1 MSTPRISVI
10 LPCYNHARYIKD
22 RVKSIEAQTIDIG
35 EIIFLDDSSTDNSL
49 ALGKELLAR
58 LKMKTRI
65 ISNSKNSS
73 SPFAQWNLGVS
84 LAVNDLIWIA
94 ETDDSCDPALLETL
108 YTRLIADD
116 AVMSF
121 SHSQLIDQSGQ
132 CFGTTLDYTNLIW
145 PDAFEHDFT
154 MDGRVFN
161 QRFMSRLNA
170 VPNASGVL
178 FRREAYIKAGM
189 ANPSMRLCGDWDA
202 WMRVAEQGNIS
213 FVTTELNHFRCHATT
228 TRSEGHSPRLAA
240 ERLACRLRACL
251 QPTSNGQRNTNISS
265 ETHLG
270 VFNLMRLVVC
280 SSRSALFYAIFDIKI
295 KDWYSACKTYQC
307 LEGVIKLS
315 SFSWLVLSIMR
326 LSLQGIS
333 MLKTVRNRYS
343 AASSIDNSLQTAQ
356 DKQSGQC
363 PDC

>member
-1 MSTPRISVI
+1 MAKSRISAI
-10 LPCYNHARYIKD
+10 LPCYNHESYLPE
-22 RVKSIEAQTIDIG
+22 RVNSLYSQTLPVS
-35 EIIFLDDSSTDNSL
+35 EIIFLDDASTDGSL
-49 ALGKELLAR
+49 QLAQELMGR
-58 LKMKTRI
+58 LRIKTKI
-65 ISNSKNSS
+65 IANQTNSS
-73 SPFAQWNLGVS
+73 SPFAQWNSGVN
-84 LAVNDLIWIA
+84 LAANDLIWIA
-94 ETDDSCDPALLETL
+94 ETDDRCDPALLERL

-121 SHSQLIDQSGQ
+121 SHSQLIDQYGQ
-132 CFGTTLDYTNLIW
+132 CFGSTLDYTNLIW
-145 PDAFEHDFT
+145 PHAFEQDFT

-178 FRREAYIKAGM
+178 FRREAYINAGM

-213 FVTTELNHFRCHATT
+213 FVASELNHFRCHATT

-240 ERLACRLRACL
+240 ERLACRLRACP
-251 QPTSNGQRNTNISS
+251 QPASNGQRNPNISG
-265 ETHLG
+265 ETRLG
-270 VFNLMRLVVC
+270 VFNLMRLITS

-295 KDWYSACKTYQC
+295 KTWHSVYKTYQS

-315 SFSWLVLSIMR
+315 SFSWLVLGMIR

-333 MLKTVRNRYS
+333 MFKKIRIWFGTR
-343 AASSIDNSLQTAQ
+343 
-356 DKQSGQC
+356 
-363 PDC
+363 

>member
-10 LPCYNHARYIKD
+10 LPCYNHALYLEE
-22 RVKSIEAQTIDIG
+22 RVKSIKAQTINIG
-35 EIIFLDDSSTDNSL
+35 EIIFLDDSSTDSSL
-49 ALGKELLAR
+49 ALGKDLLGS

-94 ETDDSCDPALLETL
+94 ETDDSCDPALLTTL
-108 YTRLIADD
+108 YAKLIADD

-121 SHSQLIDQSGQ
+121 SHSQLIDRHGQ
-132 CFGTTLDYTNLIW
+132 CFGSTLDYTNLIW
-145 PDAFEHDFT
+145 PHAFEQDFT
-154 MDGRVFN
+154 MDGRMFN

-213 FVTTELNHFRCHATT
+213 FVASELNHFRCHATT

-251 QPTSNGQRNTNISS
+251 QPASNGERNTTISC

-270 VFNLMRLVVC
+270 VVNLMRLVA
-280 SSRSALFYAIFDIKI
+280 SSNRSALFFAIFDIKI
-295 KDWYSACKTYQC
+295 KDWYSGCKTYQS
-307 LEGVIKLS
+307 LVGVIKLY
-315 SFSWLVLSIMR
+315 SFSWLVLSLMR
-326 LSLQGIS
+326 LTLQGVSI
-333 MLKTVRNRYS
+333 LKKTRVWFVTR
-343 AASSIDNSLQTAQ
+343 
-356 DKQSGQC
+356 
-363 PDC
+363 

>member
-1 MSTPRISVI
+1 MLLPQISAI
-10 LPCYNHARYIKD
+10 LPCYNHSVYISK
-22 RVKSIEAQTIDIG
+22 RIQSIEVQSLPVC
-35 EIIFLDDSSTDNSL
+35 EILFLDDASSDNSL
-49 ALGKELLAR
+49 LLGKELLGG
-58 LKMKTRI
+58 LDIKTRVI
-65 ISNSKNSS
+65 ANSINSG

-84 LAVNDLIWIA
+84 LAANDLIWIA
-94 ETDDSCDPALLETL
+94 ETDDSCDPALLATL
-108 YTRLIADD
+108 YARLIADD

-121 SHSQLIDQSGQ
+121 CHSQLIDQQGQ
-132 CFGTTLDYTNLIW
+132 CFGTTLDYANLIW
-145 PDAFEHDFT
+145 PHAFEHDFT
-154 MDGRVFN
+154 MDGRMFN

-213 FVTTELNHFRCHATT
+213 FVASELNHFRCHPTT

-240 ERLACRLRACL
+240 ERFACRLRACL
-251 QPTSNGQRNTNISS
+251 QPASNGQRNRSISG
-265 ETHLG
+265 ETYLG
-270 VFNLMRLVVC
+270 VINLMRLVAS

-295 KDWYSACKTYQC
+295 KAWYSACKTYQS

-315 SFSWLVLSIMR
+315 SFSWLVLGMIR

-333 MLKTVRNRYS
+333 VFKQIRIRFG
-343 AASSIDNSLQTAQ
+343 AS
-356 DKQSGQC
+356 
-363 PDC
+363 